1 VQPCP
6 SLEQLQQLLEETLEA
21 ASYDAVAHHL
31 EECPTCRD
39 VLDALTDST
48 VGVWP
53 PTGAA
58 CPQSGV
64 TQAHSRGCYRPIR
77 LHARGGL
84 GEVFEVR
91 DEQFQRPV
99 ALKVL
104 HERDGADP
112 DRRRRFLEE
121 ARITAQL
128 EHPGIPPVHALAQT
142 DDGRPGYTM
151 RFLQGE
157 TLHEAVRKFHE
168 ADQAGRDPRAQRL
181 ALRQLLGRFLAV
193 CNTVAYAHS
202 KGLMHGDLKPA
213 NVMLAPFGE
222 TLVLDWGLARR
233 FDETQEPP
241 AGNPDLAP
249 CESVKG
255 ATAGVASVGRI
266 GNPSKQPDGLPIRP
280 TDLDPG
286 DPAPGPGVVVSQVSG
301 TPGFMSPEQA
311 AGRGARVGPASD
323 IYSLGASLYF
333 LLTGKPPFPA
343 PRDRREWE
351 EMAARIRRGD
361 FPRPRVV
368 NPRVPAALEAVCLK
382 AMAPRPRDRYADVL
396 DLAGDLE
403 HWLAGEPVSARR
415 ESWWERGARWVRKHQ
430 VFTAAAAV
438 GVLIA
443 LVSLAA
449 GMGTLRAAYGR
460 EQQARAKADTHLES
474 ALEAV
479 RSYLRQIHEG
489 PQAHVPLKEGGSLPS
504 LGGEKHVLAKQ
515 LEELTAI
522 HKRLRAQPDDHDPRF
537 VQLTSY
543 VLHGLGI
550 CHALLGNRDEG
561 EKFYLQALDLHERLL
576 AGPGVLGAYAFDLAD
591 TACDLGRRY
600 RSWGQPDKA
609 ERLFERVE
617 RIFHSLEAHPPVAA
631 LLAEQMAE
639 RLRLYGPPEEGLAWQ
654 EKLITSLEASHR
666 REPANAYY
674 ATALAAAIK
683 VYALCCVELH
693 RPAEALRD
701 CERLRA
707 LGNAPSPDVLL
718 VHALCCMELN
728 RHAEALRDWEQL
740 RGPGGTL
747 PAEFRICR
755 ATCLAKERAHA
766 EAAAEAEALAATPE
780 HSGEDLYHLAA
791 IFAVSAGAL
800 RQDAGLPRAE
810 AERLAEHYAT
820 QALALLTRARAAKFF
835 QTDAAREHF
844 AKEADFDP
852 LRSRDD
858 FRQFVAAL
866 ADKEPAGQR

>member
-1 VQPCP
+1 MQPCP

-151 RFLQGE
+151 RFLHGE

-168 ADQAGRDPRAQRL
+168 ADQPGHDPRAQRL
-181 ALRQLLGRFLAV
+181 TLRQLLGRFLAV

-233 FDETQEPP
+233 FDGTQESP
-241 AGNPDLAP
+241 ASDPDVAP
-249 CESVKG
+249 YEPG
-255 ATAGVASVGRI
+255 LQGRGI
-266 GNPSKQPDGLPIRP
+266 
-280 TDLDPG
+280 
-286 DPAPGPGVVVSQVSG
+286 VVSQVSG

-333 LLTGKPPFPA
+333 LLTGQPPFPA

-361 FPRPRVV
+361 FPRPRMV

-382 AMAPRPRDRYADVL
+382 AMAPRPQDRYADVL

-489 PQAHVPLKEGGSLPS
+489 PQAQVPLKEGGSLPS

-576 AGPGVLGAYAFDLAD
+576 AGSGVLNSYAFDLAD

-609 ERLFERVE
+609 RRLFERVE
-617 RIFHSLEAHPPVAA
+617 RTFHSLEAHPPVAA

-639 RLRLYGPPEEGLAWQ
+639 HLRLYGPPEEGLAWQ
-654 EKLITSLEASHR
+654 EKLIASLEASHR
-666 REPANAYY
+666 RESANAYY
-674 ATALAAAIK
+674 ADALAAALK
-683 VYALCCVELH
+683 AHALCSLELH
-693 RPAEALRD
+693 HHAEALRD
-701 CERLRA
+701 CDRLRA
-707 LGNAPSPDVLL
+707 FGGAQSPDVLL

-728 RHAEALRDWEQL
+728 RYAEALQDWEQL
-740 RGPGGTL
+740 RGPDGTL

-755 ATCLAKERAHA
+755 ATCLAKERAHV
-766 EAAAEAEALAATPE
+766 EAAAEAEALAALPE
-780 HSGEDLYHLAA
+780 LSGEDVYHLAA
-791 IFAVSAGAL
+791 VFAVSVGAL
-800 RQDAGLPRAE
+800 GQDAALPRAE

-820 QALALLTRARAAKFF
+820 QALALLTRAQAAKFF

-844 AKEADFDP
+844 AKDADFDP
-852 LRSRDD
+852 LRSRVD

-866 ADKEPAGQR
+866 AEKEPAGRR

>member
-1 VQPCP
+1 MQPCP

-21 ASYDAVAHHL
+21 PSYDAVAHHL
-31 EECPTCRD
+31 EECATCRD

-53 PTGAA
+53 PAGVTR
-58 CPQSGV
+58 PESGV

-157 TLHEAVRKFHE
+157 TLHEAVQRFHE
-168 ADQAGRDPRAQRL
+168 ADQLGRDPRAHRL

-202 KGLMHGDLKPA
+202 RGLMHGDLKPA

-233 FDETQEPP
+233 FDGAPEPP
-241 AGNPDLAP
+241 AGDPEMAP
-249 CESVKG
+249 YE
-255 ATAGVASVGRI
+255 
-266 GNPSKQPDGLPIRP
+266 PSPSC
-280 TDLDPG
+280 
-286 DPAPGPGVVVSQVSG
+286 PGVVVSQVSG

-311 AGRGARVGPASD
+311 TGRGARVGPASD
-323 IYSLGASLYF
+323 VYSLGASLYF
-333 LLTGKPPFPA
+333 LLTGRPPFPA

-351 EMAARIRRGD
+351 ETAARIRRGD
-361 FPRPRVV
+361 FPRPRAVK
-368 NPRVPAALEAVCLK
+368 PHVPAALEAVCLK
-382 AMAPRPRDRYADVL
+382 AMAPRPQDRYADVL
-396 DLAGDLE
+396 ALAGDLE

-430 VFTAAAAV
+430 VVTAAAGA

-443 LVSLAA
+443 LASLAA
-449 GMGTLRAAYGR
+449 GMVMLRAAYGR
-460 EQQARAKADTHLES
+460 EQQARARADTHLQS
-474 ALEAV
+474 ALDAV
-479 RSYLRQIHEG
+479 RAYLRQIHEA
-489 PQAHVPLKEGGSLPS
+489 PQARVPLQDGGSLPS
-504 LGGEKHVLAKQ
+504 LSGDKHVLAKQ
-515 LEELTAI
+515 LEELTAL
-522 HKRLRAQPDDHDPRF
+522 HQRLRAQPDDQDPRF

-543 VLHGLGI
+543 VLHGLGV
-550 CHALLGNRDEG
+550 CHALLGDRDEA

-576 AGPGVLGAYAFDLAD
+576 AGGGGGNAYAFDLAD

-600 RSWGQPDKA
+600 RGWGQPDKA
-609 ERLFERVE
+609 RRLSRRVE
-617 RIFHSLEAHPPVAA
+617 RTFHSLEARPVVAA
-631 LLAEQMAE
+631 TLAEQMAE
-639 RLRLYGPPEEGLAWQ
+639 RLRGGGPPEEGLAWQ
-654 EKLITSLEASHR
+654 DRLIASLEGMR
-666 REPANAYY
+666 RQHPDNAH
-674 ATALAAAIK
+674 LAAALSAA
-683 VYALCCVELH
+683 VQTHALCCLELH

-701 CERLRA
+701 GDRLRA
-707 LGNAPSPDVLL
+707 LGGERSPEVLL
-718 VHALCCMELN
+718 VHAMYCMELH
-728 RHAEALRDWEQL
+728 RYAEALREWEQL
-740 RGPGGTL
+740 RAQGGLGTADL
-747 PAEFRICR
+747 RIYR
-755 ATCLAKERAHA
+755 ARCLAKERAHA
-766 EAAAEAEALAATPE
+766 EAAAEAEALAALPE
-780 HSGEDLYHLAA
+780 LSADESYQLAA
-791 IFAVSAGAL
+791 IFAVALGAL
-800 RQDAGLPRAE
+800 RADAELPPAE

-835 QTDAAREHF
+835 HTDAARAYF
-844 AKEADFDP
+844 AKDADFDP
-852 LRSRDD
+852 LRSRAD
-858 FRQFVAAL
+858 FRQFVTAL

>member
-1 VQPCP
+1 MQPCP

-31 EECPTCRD
+31 EECATCRD

-53 PTGAA
+53 PAGATR
-58 CPQSGV
+58 PESGV
-64 TQAHSRGCYRPIR
+64 TQAHSHGWYRPIR

-104 HERDGADP
+104 HERDGANP

-128 EHPGIPPVHALAQT
+128 EHPGIPPVHALART

-157 TLHEAVRKFHE
+157 TLHEAVRKFHD
-168 ADQAGRDPRAQRL
+168 ADEPGRDPRAQRL

-202 KGLMHGDLKPA
+202 RGLLHGDLKPA

-233 FDETQEPP
+233 FDGTQEPP
-241 AGNPDLAP
+241 ADDPEMAP
-249 CESVKG
+249 RE
-255 ATAGVASVGRI
+255 
-266 GNPSKQPDGLPIRP
+266 
-280 TDLDPG
+280 PG
-286 DPAPGPGVVVSQVSG
+286 TEGQGVVVSQVSG

-333 LLTGKPPFPA
+333 LLTGRPPFPA
-343 PRDRREWE
+343 PRDRHEWE
-351 EMAARIRRGD
+351 ETAARIRRGD
-361 FPRPRVV
+361 FPRPRAVK
-368 NPRVPAALEAVCLK
+368 PRVPAALEAVCLK
-382 AMAPRPRDRYADVL
+382 AMAARPEDRYADVL
-396 DLAGDLE
+396 ALAGDLE

-430 VFTAAAAV
+430 VVTAAAAG

-443 LVSLAA
+443 LASLAV
-449 GMGTLRAAYGR
+449 GMGMLRAAYGR
-460 EQQARAKADTHLES
+460 EQQVRAKADTHLES

-489 PQAHVPLKEGGSLPS
+489 PQARIPLEGGGSLPS
-504 LGGEKHVLAKQ
+504 LSGEKDILTKQ

-522 HKRLRAQPDDHDPRF
+522 HERLRAQPDDHDPRF

-561 EKFYLQALDLHERLL
+561 EKFYLQALDLHEHLL
-576 AGPGVLGAYAFDLAD
+576 AGPGVVRAYAFDLAD

-600 RSWGQPDKA
+600 RNWGQPDKA
-609 ERLFERVE
+609 RRLFRRVE
-617 RIFHSLEAHPPVAA
+617 QTFHALEARPPLAA
-631 LLAEQMAE
+631 ILALQMAE
-639 RLRLYGPPEEGLAWQ
+639 YLRLYGPPEEGLAWQ
-654 EKLITSLEASHR
+654 EKLISSLEASHR
-666 REPANAYY
+666 REPANTYY
-674 ATALAAAIK
+674 AAALPASIK
-683 VYALCCVELH
+683 AHALCCVELH

-701 CERLRA
+701 WERLRA
-707 LGNAPSPDVLL
+707 LGGAPPPDMLL
-718 VHALCCMELN
+718 IHALCCMELN
-728 RHAEALRDWEQL
+728 RYAEALQDWEQL
-740 RGPGGTL
+740 RAQGGPL
-747 PAEFRICR
+747 LAELRIYR
-755 ATCLAKERAHA
+755 AKCLAKQRAHA

-780 HSGEDLYHLAA
+780 LSGEDLYHLAVV
-791 IFAVSAGAL
+791 FAASLGAL
-800 RQDAGLPRAE
+800 RQDAALPPAE
-810 AERLAEHYAT
+810 AERTAEHYAS

-844 AKEADFDP
+844 AADADFDP
-852 LRSRDD
+852 LRSRAD
-858 FRQFVAAL
+858 FRQFLTTL
-866 ADKEPAGQR
+866 AEKEPGGQR